1 MKNDEIKIKE
11 DERGEKKFFFF
22 LCMCVYIYVYKE
34 GKEVKWVEERVSLA
48 VRI

>member
-22 LCMCVYIYVYKE
+22 YVCVCIYMYIRK
-34 GKEVKWVEERVSLA
+34 GKR
-48 VRI
+48 